1 MANTPINTK
10 LLKVFVKEYTLTGN
24 VFIPALCELNSE
36 LQDAFNEVDATSK
49 CGSFFMQGNQDNSFS
64 LTLQH
69 LEEGSYN
76 PTVVFTAKEFKAAK
90 DAATI
95 LEILIAD
102 DAITPTI
109 FAREFDVTILSTNS
123 SFPEEGA
130 ATCAVEMRINGN
142 IVDPL

>member
-10 LLKVFVKEYTLTGN
+10 LIKVFVKEYTMTAN

-90 DAATI
+90 DAGTI

-102 DAITPTI
+102 DADTPTI

>member
-1 MANTPINTK
+1 MANTPLNTK
-10 LLKVFVKEYTLTGN
+10 LLKVFVKEYTLTGD
-24 VFIPALCELNSE
+24 VYIPALCELNSE

-49 CGSFFMQGNQDNSFS
+49 CGSYFMQGNQDNGFS

-76 PTVVFTAKEFKAAK
+76 PTTVFTAKEFKAAK
-90 DAATI
+90 DAGTI

-102 DAITPTI
+102 DADTPTI

>member
-1 MANTPINTK
+1 MANTPLNTK

-49 CGSFFMQGNQDNSFS
+49 CGSYFLQGNQDNSFS

-76 PTVVFTAKEFKAAK
+76 PTTVFTAKEFKAAK

-102 DAITPTI
+102 DADTPTI

-130 ATCAVEMRINGN
+130 ATCAVEMRINGD

>member
-1 MANTPINTK
+1 MANTPLNTK

-24 VFIPALCELNSE
+24 VYIPALCELNSE

-49 CGSFFMQGNQDNSFS
+49 CGSYFLQGNQDNSFS

-76 PTVVFTAKEFKAAK
+76 PTTVFTAKEFKAAK

-102 DAITPTI
+102 DADTPTI

-130 ATCAVEMRINGN
+130 ATCAVEMRINGDV
-142 IVDPL
+142 VDPL

>member
-1 MANTPINTK
+1 MANTPVNSKI
-10 LLKVFVKEYTLTGN
+10 LKVFVKEYTLTAN
-24 VFIPALCELNSE
+24 VFIPALCQLNSE

-90 DAATI
+90 DAGTI

-102 DAITPTI
+102 DADTPTI

>member
-10 LLKVFVKEYTLTGN
+10 LLKVFVKEYTMTAN

-76 PTVVFTAKEFKAAK
+76 PTTVFTAKEFKAAK
-90 DAATI
+90 DAGTI

-102 DAITPTI
+102 DADTPTI

>member
-1 MANTPINTK
+1 MANTPLNTK
-10 LLKVFVKEYTLTGN
+10 LLKVFVKEYTMTGN

-49 CGSFFMQGNQDNSFS
+49 CGSYFLQGNQDNSFS

-130 ATCAVEMRINGN
+130 ATCAVEMRINGA

>member
-1 MANTPINTK
+1 MANTPLNTK
-10 LLKVFVKEYTLTGN
+10 LLKVFVKEYTMTGN
-24 VFIPALCELNSE
+24 VYIPALCELNSE

-49 CGSFFMQGNQDNSFS
+49 CGSYFLQGNQDNSFS

-130 ATCAVEMRINGN
+130 ATCAVEMRINGA

>member
-10 LLKVFVKEYTLTGN
+10 LLKVFVKEYTMTGN

-76 PTVVFTAKEFKAAK
+76 PTTVFTAKEFKAAK

-102 DAITPTI
+102 DADTPTI

-130 ATCAVEMRINGN
+130 ATCAVEMRINGS

>member
-1 MANTPINTK
+1 MANTPLNTK

-49 CGSFFMQGNQDNSFS
+49 CGSYFLQGNQDNSFS

-76 PTVVFTAKEFKAAK
+76 PTTVFTAKEFKAAK
-90 DAATI
+90 DASTI

-102 DAITPTI
+102 DADTPTI

-130 ATCAVEMRINGN
+130 ATCAVEMRINGD

>member
-10 LLKVFVKEYTLTGN
+10 LLKVFVKEYTLTAN
-24 VFIPALCELNSE
+24 VFIPALCELASE

-90 DAATI
+90 DAGTI

>member
-1 MANTPINTK
+1 MANTPLNTK
-10 LLKVFVKEYTLTGN
+10 LLKVFVKEYTMTGN

-49 CGSFFMQGNQDNSFS
+49 CGSYFLQGNQDNSFS

>member
-10 LLKVFVKEYTLTGN
+10 LLKVFVKEYTMTGN

-49 CGSFFMQGNQDNSFS
+49 CGSYFLQGNQDNSFS

>member
-10 LLKVFVKEYTLTGN
+10 LLKVFVKEYTMTAN

-90 DAATI
+90 DAGTI